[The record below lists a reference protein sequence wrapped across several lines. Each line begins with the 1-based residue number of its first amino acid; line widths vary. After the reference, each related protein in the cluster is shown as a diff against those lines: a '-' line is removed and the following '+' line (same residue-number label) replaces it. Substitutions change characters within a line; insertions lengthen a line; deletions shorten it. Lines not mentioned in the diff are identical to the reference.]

1 MAGQNVCGGFLK
13 AGKLHFFQM
22 CEKVIAARANVEAC
36 REFEDEICAIFK
48 EKHKLNDKDA
58 DGNGK
63 NSSKKKLISEEPVF
77 DEAETAILFG

>member
-1 MAGQNVCGGFLK
+1 MKHYFAVLQ
-13 AGKLHFFQM
+13 
-22 CEKVIAARANVEAC
+22 EVIAARANVAAC
-36 REFEDEICAIFK
+36 REFEDEICAILK